1 MIRRKPG
8 PYHRNGRVPAAELGA
23 VAVAEVTEGAGAIIA
38 ALADVEDLF
47 GVVYDELRVLAR
59 RQIAR
64 LNPGQTLS
72 PTALV
77 HEAYV
82 KLAARRSDE
91 RLRDE
96 QHFRA
101 LAARV
106 MRQVIIDY
114 VRRRSAHKRDAG
126 IRVETMPDVAIRG
139 GGPDEN
145 LLAVDQALSEL
156 EMLDERQARIVEL
169 RFFAGLDVDEVAA
182 TLGISDRTVK
192 REWQKA
198 RAYLYDALRHVSQDV
213 DRP

>member
-1 MIRRKPG
+1 MEAMLPPDDR
-8 PYHRNGRVPAAELGA
+8 
-23 VAVAEVTEGAGAIIA
+23 
-38 ALADVEDLF
+38 ADVDDLF
-47 GVVYDELRVLAR
+47 GVVYDELRTLAR

-77 HEAYV
+77 HDVYLRMAD
-82 KLAARRSDE
+82 RSSG

-114 VRRRSAHKRDAG
+114 IRRRTAQKRGAG
-126 IRVETMPDVAIRG
+126 IVIDGLVSDIVGSATSSNE
-139 GGPDEN
+139 E
-145 LLAVDQALSEL
+145 LLAIDEALGKL
-156 EMLDERQARIVEL
+156 AALDARQARIVEL
-169 RFFAGLDVDEVAA
+169 RFFGGLDVEETAI
-182 TLGISDRTVK
+182 TMSLSERTVK

-198 RAYLYDALRHVSQDV
+198 RAFLHEALHCR
-213 DRP
+213 

>member
-1 MIRRKPG
+1 MDATLPPDDR
-8 PYHRNGRVPAAELGA
+8 AA
-23 VAVAEVTEGAGAIIA
+23 V
-38 ALADVEDLF
+38 DDLF
-47 GVVYDELRVLAR
+47 GFVYDELRKLAR

-77 HEAYV
+77 HDVYLRMAD
-82 KLAARRSDE
+82 RSSG

-114 VRRRSAHKRDAG
+114 IRRRTAQKRGAG
-126 IRVETMPDVAIRG
+126 IVIDGLLTDIVGSATSSNE
-139 GGPDEN
+139 E
-145 LLAVDQALSEL
+145 LLAIDEALVKL
-156 EMLDERQARIVEL
+156 AALDARQAQIVEL
-169 RFFAGLDVDEVAA
+169 RFFGGLDVEETAH
-182 TLGISDRTVK
+182 TMGLSGRTVK

-198 RAYLYDALRHVSQDV
+198 RAFLYDALHPR
-213 DRP
+213 

>member
-1 MIRRKPG
+1 MEAMLPPDDR
-8 PYHRNGRVPAAELGA
+8 AA
-23 VAVAEVTEGAGAIIA
+23 V
-38 ALADVEDLF
+38 DDLF
-47 GVVYDELRVLAR
+47 GVVYDELRALAR

-77 HEAYV
+77 HDVYLRMAD
-82 KLAARRSDE
+82 RSSG

-114 VRRRSAHKRDAG
+114 IRRRTAQKRGAG
-126 IRVETMPDVAIRG
+126 IVIDGFLSDIVGSATSSNE
-139 GGPDEN
+139 E
-145 LLAVDQALSEL
+145 LLAIDEALVKL
-156 EMLDERQARIVEL
+156 AALDARQAQIVEL
-169 RFFAGLDVDEVAA
+169 RFFGGLDVEETAK
-182 TLGISDRTVK
+182 TMRLSERTVK

-198 RAYLYDALRHVSQDV
+198 RAFLYDALHPR
-213 DRP
+213 

>member
-1 MIRRKPG
+1 
-8 PYHRNGRVPAAELGA
+8 
-23 VAVAEVTEGAGAIIA
+23 
-38 ALADVEDLF
+38 VEDLF
-47 GVVYDELRVLAR
+47 GVVYDELRLLAK

-82 KLAARRSDE
+82 KLANRRGSDE
-91 RLRDE
+91 RLHDE

-114 VRRRSAHKRDAG
+114 VRRRSADKRDG
-126 IRVETMPDVAIRG
+126 GMRLDTMPDVAARG
-139 GGPDEN
+139 GGPYED
-145 LLAVDQALSEL
+145 LLAVDQALGDLEL
-156 EMLDERQARIVEL
+156 LDQRQARIVEL
-169 RFFAGLDVDEVAA
+169 RFFAGLEVDEVAA

-198 RAYLYDALRHVSQDV
+198 RAYLYDALRPVRRDV

>member
-1 MIRRKPG
+1 
-8 PYHRNGRVPAAELGA
+8 
-23 VAVAEVTEGAGAIIA
+23 
-38 ALADVEDLF
+38 VEDLF

-82 KLAARRSDE
+82 KLADRSRSDE

-139 GGPDEN
+139 GGPDED

-156 EMLDERQARIVEL
+156 ERLDERQARIVEL

-198 RAYLYDALRHVSQDV
+198 RAYLYDALRHVSHDV
-213 DRP
+213 DRF

>member
-1 MIRRKPG
+1 
-8 PYHRNGRVPAAELGA
+8 
-23 VAVAEVTEGAGAIIA
+23 
-38 ALADVEDLF
+38 LADVEDLF

-82 KLAARRSDE
+82 KLADRPRSDE

-139 GGPDEN
+139 GGPDED

-198 RAYLYDALRHVSQDV
+198 RAYLYDALRPVSDDV

>member
-1 MIRRKPG
+1 MDATLPPDDR
-8 PYHRNGRVPAAELGA
+8 AA
-23 VAVAEVTEGAGAIIA
+23 V
-38 ALADVEDLF
+38 DDLF
-47 GVVYDELRVLAR
+47 GFVYDELRTLAR

-77 HEAYV
+77 HDVYLRMAD
-82 KLAARRSDE
+82 RSSG

-114 VRRRSAHKRDAG
+114 IRRRTAQKRGAG
-126 IRVETMPDVAIRG
+126 IVIDGLLSDMVGSATSSNE
-139 GGPDEN
+139 E
-145 LLAVDQALSEL
+145 LLAIDEALVKL
-156 EMLDERQARIVEL
+156 AALDARQAQIVEL
-169 RFFAGLDVDEVAA
+169 RFFGGLDVEETAH
-182 TLGISDRTVK
+182 TMGLSERTVK

-198 RAYLYDALRHVSQDV
+198 RAFLYDALHPR
-213 DRP
+213 